1 MTVSSCVAEQFNIAP
16 AKHTARII
24 SQKEQN
30 LSHILGSHSRFQVW
44 RCLTQHLSVN
54 CTWTDS
60 ADTDVVWL
68 PLYGQNFSKSGYT
81 RFRDVIG
88 TQARELLYPFHAG

>member
-1 MTVSSCVAEQFNIAP
+1 MIVSSCVAKQFDVTP
-16 AKHTARII
+16 AKHSARII

-30 LSHILGSHSRFQVW
+30 LGHILGSHSGFQVW
-44 RCLTQHLSVN
+44 CCLTQHLSVN
-54 CTWTDS
+54 CARTDS
-60 ADTDVVWL
+60 ANADVVWF
-68 PLYGQNFSKSGYT
+68 PLYGQNFSKSGHT